1 MQAMPAA
8 RGDPIMTGFG
18 GRSFEFMGQPGNT
31 YSLIS
36 EKVHKVVHL
45 TRSVLLHPVSS
56 KRHRHVNPELIRP
69 DSTVLHP

>member
-1 MQAMPAA
+1 
-8 RGDPIMTGFG
+8 MTGFG

-45 TRSVLLHPVSS
+45 TRSVLLHPC
-56 KRHRHVNPELIRP
+56 RP
-69 DSTVLHP
+69 SATDMSIPSL

>member
-1 MQAMPAA
+1 
-8 RGDPIMTGFG
+8 MTGFG

-45 TRSVLLHPVSS
+45 TRSVLLHP
-56 KRHRHVNPELIRP
+56 
-69 DSTVLHP
+69 